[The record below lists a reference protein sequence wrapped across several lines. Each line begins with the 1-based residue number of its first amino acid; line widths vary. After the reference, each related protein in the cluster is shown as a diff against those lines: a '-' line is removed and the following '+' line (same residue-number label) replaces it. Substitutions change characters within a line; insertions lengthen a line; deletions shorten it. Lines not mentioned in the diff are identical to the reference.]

1 MVTGDGTE
9 TRRELLRTG
18 ASGLAALTT
27 VGSAG
32 LGLSACGGSSAPRR
46 HGKPSGPG
54 EGDVDLLNSVLSA
67 EQRAIAAYTA
77 VTPLL
82 SGEAQKAAGRFL
94 EQDLAHAGELRALI
108 KRAGGH
114 PREPESSYSFGPT
127 GHAHVVLGLLHRL
140 EQAQIAAYQA
150 ALPIVSTRLL
160 RAALSS
166 MMAND
171 AQHIVVLRSA
181 LGLPAL
187 TGAFLT
193 ATS

>member
-1 MVTGDGTE
+1 MVAGGGTE
-9 TRRELLRTG
+9 TRRELLKAG
-18 ASGLAALTT
+18 AGGLAAL
-27 VGSAG
+27 AG
-32 LGLSACGGSSAPRR
+32 AGGGLSACGGGQSRRR
-46 HGKPSGPG
+46 HGPSGPG
-54 EGDVDLLNSVLSA
+54 EDDVDLLNSVLSA

-82 SGEAQKAAGRFL
+82 AGEAHQAAGRFL

-114 PREPESSYSFGPT
+114 PREPEASYSFGPT
-127 GHAHVVLGLLHRL
+127 GDPHAVLGLLHRL

-150 ALPIVSTRLL
+150 AMPVVSTRLL
-160 RAALSS
+160 RAALAS

-171 AQHIVVLRSA
+171 AQHIVVLRA
-181 LGLPAL
+181 GLGLPAL
-187 TGAFLT
+187 SGAFLT